1 MLTLTHAPR
10 NTDLKFSP
18 NEVADVGSKHW
29 SRVKQ
34 DLLAQV
40 FFYFLLLFEV
50 VHVVSKRLSLQ
61 ARPLG
66 SVFFFKPV
74 SDFFLTCVYFLYLFL
89 WGPSTGSR
97 VRENLLAQ
105 VCVCVG
111 AWVRGCV
118 GGEEKDGPL
127 ILCPLHYIDVP
138 YRYVGV
144 S

>member
-1 MLTLTHAPR
+1 MKLQTLGQSTGRASSR
-10 NTDLKFSP
+10 TSWLRFFFIFYFYLKLYTLCPSACRF
-18 NEVADVGSKHW
+18 
-29 SRVKQ
+29 KQ
-34 DLLAQV
+34 DLLAQ
-40 FFYFLLLFEV
+40 F
-50 VHVVSKRLSLQ
+50 
-61 ARPLG
+61 
-66 SVFFFKPV
+66 FFFKPV

-111 AWVRGCV
+111 AWVRWCV